1 MSQCLCQESIQV
13 LINKI
18 SAKRTANVEDFQIQ
32 LAMLSALQAKSIGSL
47 NPIFVM
53 IYKSSILSALY
64 SSSLQCTEDT

>member
-1 MSQCLCQESIQV
+1 V

-32 LAMLSALQAKSIGSL
+32 LAMLSAFQAKSIGSL

-53 IYKSSILSALY
+53 IYISQVS
-64 SSSLQCTEDT
+64 